1 MTDIIVSADLWS
13 TGMLPEGI
21 VEKWFVADGAVVKQG
36 DRVAQVKIE
45 DARHELITPAAGRLV
60 ILSAPDSIVEPD
72 SVIGQVFP
80 FAT

>member
-21 VEKWFVADGAVVKQG
+21 VEKWFVADGAVVKEG
-36 DRVAQVKIE
+36 DPVAQVKIE

-60 ILSAPDSIVEPD
+60 ILSVPDSIVEPD

-80 FAT
+80 FAA

>member
-21 VEKWFVADGAVVKQG
+21 VEKWFVADGAVVKEG

-45 DARHELITPAAGRLV
+45 DARHELITPAARRLV
-60 ILSAPDSIVEPD
+60 ILPNSIVEPD
-72 SVIGQVFP
+72 SVVGQVFP
-80 FAT
+80 FAA